1 MGDAGMR
8 EVFSAS
14 RDLVTAVREL
24 MVVASISDVDAP
36 TMQQA
41 TQLVNLASEMLAARV
56 RTTGRR
62 EHLDRGAIAR
72 LRGGEPWEVFT
83 HNPMGIP
90 LRISVSGAEAT
101 ATVMTTALF
110 EGPPGILHG
119 GFVAAMLDALLST
132 LVQAQEIRAVT
143 VKLDVRFLRAVE
155 IGIELHL
162 RGTVNAVG
170 GRKVRAAGWI
180 HSDHDLI
187 AEAEALFITIPG
199 DPD

>member
-14 RDLVTAVREL
+14 RDLVIAVREL

-41 TQLVNLASEMLAARV
+41 TQLVNLTSEMLAERV

-180 HSDHDLI
+180 HSDNDLI

>member
-14 RDLVTAVREL
+14 RDLVTAVRGL
-24 MVVASISDVDAP
+24 MVVASVSDVDAP

-41 TQLVNLASEMLAARV
+41 TKLVDRASKMLAARV

-101 ATVMTTALF
+101 ATVLTTALF

-155 IGIELHL
+155 IGTELHL

-170 GRKVRAAGWI
+170 GRKVPAAGWI
-180 HSDHDLI
+180 HSDDDLI

>member
-1 MGDAGMR
+1 MADADMR

-14 RDLVTAVREL
+14 GDLVAAVRGL
-24 MVVASISDVDAP
+24 VVVASVSDVDAP

-41 TQLVNLASEMLAARV
+41 TKLVDRASKMLAARV

-101 ATVMTTALF
+101 ATVVTTALF

-119 GFVAAMLDALLST
+119 GFVAATLDALLSA
-132 LVQAQEIRAVT
+132 LVQVQEIRAVT
-143 VKLDVRFLRAVE
+143 VELDVRFLRAVE
-155 IGIELHL
+155 IGTELHL

-170 GRKVRAAGWI
+170 GRKARAAGWV
-180 HSDHDLI
+180 HSDDDLV
-187 AEAEALFITIPG
+187 AEAEGLFITIPG

>member
-8 EVFSAS
+8 VLLSAS
-14 RDLVTAVREL
+14 RDLVTAVRAL
-24 MVVASISDVDAP
+24 TVAASISDVDAP
-36 TMQQA
+36 TMHKA
-41 TQLVNLASEMLAARV
+41 TQLVKRASKMRAARV

-72 LRGGEPWEVFT
+72 LRGGEPWGVFT

-119 GFVAAMLDALLST
+119 AVHHDPRRTRLTECDRNQSENNLSPWPPPY
-132 LVQAQEIRAVT
+132 RRGDHRSCRHP
-143 VKLDVRFLRAVE
+143 VKLR
-155 IGIELHL
+155 
-162 RGTVNAVG
+162 
-170 GRKVRAAGWI
+170 
-180 HSDHDLI
+180 
-187 AEAEALFITIPG
+187 
-199 DPD
+199 

>member
-41 TQLVNLASEMLAARV
+41 TQLVNLTSEMLAERV

-155 IGIELHL
+155 IGTELHL